1 MDTNAVTLTLG
12 VFGLVLGL
20 VIVLAVVYLGRR
32 PGAKVGATANLGP
45 LGQFGFNVE
54 QLTRDMDEAVKAR
67 NTPGAEAGRDEAKK
81 RLAESLGIRP
91 ARVLW
96 VDDDPDNNLLE
107 VSTLLNM
114 GLSVVQA
121 TSTDAALHYEKRM
134 HFDLVVTDLTRDRD
148 GGPTAG
154 VEFILKLR
162 ARDFLRPVFVYARRI
177 EGRRELAAAAG
188 AAVVTTAPGVLF
200 DAVLQHVAEPA
211 VSGPA

>member
-1 MDTNAVTLTLG
+1 MDANAVTLMLG

-20 VIVLAVVYLGRR
+20 VIVLAVAYLGRR

-54 QLTRDMDEAVKAR
+54 QLARDMDEAVEARKAR
-67 NTPGAEAGRDEAKK
+67 GAERGSDEAKK

-107 VSTLLNM
+107 VSTLLHM

-121 TSTDAALHYEKRM
+121 TSTAAALRYEERM
-134 HFDLVVTDLTRDRD
+134 HFDLVITDLTRDRD
-148 GGPTAG
+148 GGQTAG
-154 VEFILKLR
+154 VEFIQKLR
-162 ARDFLRPVFVYARRI
+162 ARDFLRPVFVYAGDI
-177 EGRRELAAAAG
+177 KARRELAAAAG
-188 AAVVTTAPGVLF
+188 AAVVTTAPGVLC

-211 VSGPA
+211 IPRPT

>member
-1 MDTNAVTLTLG
+1 MDANAVTLTLG

-20 VIVLAVVYLGRR
+20 VIVLAVAYLGRR

-54 QLTRDMDEAVKAR
+54 QLARDMDEAVEARKAR
-67 NTPGAEAGRDEAKK
+67 GAERGSDEAKK

-107 VSTLLNM
+107 VSTLLHM

-121 TSTDAALHYEKRM
+121 TSTAAALRYEERM
-134 HFDLVVTDLTRDRD
+134 HFDLVITDLTRDRD
-148 GGPTAG
+148 GGQTAG
-154 VEFILKLR
+154 VEFIRELR
-162 ARDFLRPVFVYARRI
+162 ARGFLRPVFVYAGDI
-177 EGRRELAAAAG
+177 EARRELAAAAG

-211 VSGPA
+211 IPRPT